1 MRVDIVVAKEIIDLM
16 VAVAPFSHCKEQFC
30 YIHSHSY
37 IVYMLRS
44 YVCTIYVSLFVNTP
58 SFDSLYHTGNDF
70 QYHHHWWGPALLLD
84 IGTVGTTVGAFLWI
98 QKELERKVLKTYNL
112 IKYSRRN
119 LFTMLYKIVPGLLNV
134 HRGYM
139 SCDPVSV
146 HIGSTEILNWNVS
159 FWTG

>member
-1 MRVDIVVAKEIIDLM
+1 MYV
-16 VAVAPFSHCKEQFC
+16 Q
-30 YIHSHSY
+30 
-37 IVYMLRS
+37 YMF
-44 YVCTIYVSLFVNTP
+44 SLFVNTP
-58 SFDSLYHTGNDF
+58 SFDSLYHTVNDC
-70 QYHHHWWGPALLLD
+70 QYHHNLWASTLSLD

-98 QKELERKVLKTYNL
+98 QKELERRVLKTYNL